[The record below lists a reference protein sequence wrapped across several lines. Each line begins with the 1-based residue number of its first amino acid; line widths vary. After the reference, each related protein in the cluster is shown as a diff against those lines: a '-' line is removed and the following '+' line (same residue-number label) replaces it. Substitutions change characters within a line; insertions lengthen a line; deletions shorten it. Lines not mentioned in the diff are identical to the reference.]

1 VSVESNYELYI
12 NSHHLIGVDIPIRKS
27 KYVMSDFS
35 KFIRDIPNFPKP
47 GVSFKDITPLLGN
60 GLVFNAAIEVFA
72 NRFKSELIDVI
83 IGIDARGFIVAAA
96 LANRLGIGFVP
107 IRKRGKL
114 PFDCYEVTY
123 DLEYG
128 TDAVCIH
135 QDAFPRGSRVLI
147 CDDVLATGGT
157 LSASIEL
164 VKKLGG
170 DIVGVALLLE
180 LTEFEG
186 RKKVADQ
193 QIFSLV
199 EY

>member
-1 VSVESNYELYI
+1 
-12 NSHHLIGVDIPIRKS
+12 
-27 KYVMSDFS
+27 MSDFS
-35 KFIRDIPNFPKP
+35 KFIREIPNFPKP
-47 GVSFKDITPLLGN
+47 GVSYKDITPLLGN
-60 GLVFNAAIEVFA
+60 GLVFNAAIDIFA
-72 NRFKSELIDVI
+72 NRFKSEVIDVI
-83 IGIDARGFIVAAA
+83 VGIDARGFILAAA
-96 LANRLGIGFVP
+96 LAHRLGIGFVP
-107 IRKRGKL
+107 IRKSGKL
-114 PFDCYEVTY
+114 PFDCYEITY

-128 TDAVCIH
+128 TDTLAIH

-170 DIVGVALLLE
+170 DVTGVALLLE

-193 QIFSLV
+193 PIFSLV
-199 EY
+199 EF